1 MTLLIRTQKT
11 HKVKSQVYAG
21 LFFILITSLPPW
33 RLSLVSRNRA
43 LVLAVVLGLTITTAP
58 AYAATPKPTL
68 AQIEAA
74 KKAEAAKKKIADAAA
89 KKLAAATQTLRGLT
103 AKASAARALYV
114 KAQKELAI
122 ATTAANAAAA
132 HAQETAAQVSAAHRT
147 IGKLAVNAFIMGG
160 SLTDIEPILSANGP
174 QDLVDQLTTLDSL
187 GAQNTTALNRFKAA
201 EVIAK
206 AAKVQADNA
215 KAAQQAATEKVAAA
229 KKVADDAQSEQQKE
243 VSRLQKIQDDLM
255 KELMSAR
262 KVRTTLEQQRAL
274 ALLEESQANTA
285 TFTPNQAKIW
295 PNTGFKGRST
305 IRTSQAQRN
314 VAVAFAKKQVE
325 ARKPYIWGS
334 EGPNSFDCSG
344 LVYAAY
350 KSAGLGWPN
359 WDRLNSALYS
369 TYTMH
374 VGLDELVPGDLL
386 FYSYKGT
393 ISTIHHITIYA
404 GGGKMWEANSKG
416 KGLLYSDVH
425 SIKGLMP
432 FGGRV

>member
-1 MTLLIRTQKT
+1 M
-11 HKVKSQVYAG
+11 
-21 LFFILITSLPPW
+21 
-33 RLSLVSRNRA
+33 SRNRA

-229 KKVADDAQSEQQKE
+229 KKVADDAQNEQQKE